1 MNVNPEISQWR
12 RVGRIKRIKTSRAA
26 LGGPISAIELV
37 VEENAHFGNVVQ
49 PSHDNGPEEIV
60 SAVTARFK
68 YRDLTSRDDDC
79 FAQILQHERQGRSR
93 IRQCVRSMKNYEP
106 VKQFVRSLYHQKK

>member
-37 VEENAHFGNVVQ
+37 VEENAHVGNVVQ

-68 YRDLTSRDDDC
+68 YRDLTSRDDDR
-79 FAQILQHERQGRSR
+79 FAQILQHERQG
-93 IRQCVRSMKNYEP
+93 
-106 VKQFVRSLYHQKK
+106 